1 MINDQINQMKSSKT
15 SIIIPC
21 YNEKDA
27 IRETIEGI
35 WATIDKSQIK
45 NIEIIVVNDGSTDGS
60 EHVLNSL
67 ITEDY
72 SKNLLVIHHNRNQG
86 YGASLKTGIRRSQA
100 EYICITDADG
110 TYPNER
116 IPDLIQQISNKD
128 LDMVVGAR
136 IGPNVDYSKIRS
148 VPKMILV
155 PWVSFLCGTD
165 VPDMNSGLRIFRR
178 KLSLN
183 YLKLLPDGFS
193 FTTTITICLLRNR
206 YAVEFTP
213 ISYSKRIGRSHI
225 KPIRDTI
232 KFTQLILRTGMY
244 FAPLRLLSPL
254 IIILLI
260 LFIILGLYDLT
271 VLKNLTDKTVLLGF
285 SSLNVFMF
293 ALLADM
299 IDKRSK

>member
-1 MINDQINQMKSSKT
+1 MKT
-15 SIIIPC
+15 SIVIPC
-21 YNEKDA
+21 YNEREA
-27 IRETIEGI
+27 IRDTIEQLIG
-35 WATIDKSQIK
+35 TIHESNLQDVDVIT
-45 NIEIIVVNDGSTDGS
+45 VNDGSTDGS
-60 EHVLNSL
+60 QQVLNALQDEYKSQGL
-67 ITEDY
+67 TV
-72 SKNLLVIHHNRNQG
+72 LHHRRNQG
-86 YGASLKTGIRRSQA
+86 YGAALKSGIRRSQA
-100 EYICITDADG
+100 DYICITDADG

-116 IPDLIQQISNKD
+116 VPELIREATSND
-128 LDMVVGAR
+128 LDMLVGAR
-136 IGPNVDYSKIRS
+136 VGPDVDYSKIRS
-148 VPKMILV
+148 IPKAILV

-165 VPDMNSGLRIFRR
+165 VPDMNSGLRVFRR
-178 KLSLN
+178 PLALRYMS
-183 YLKLLPDGFS
+183 LLPDGFS

-213 ISYSKRIGRSHI
+213 ISYSKRIGKSHI
-225 KPIRDTI
+225 KPVRDTI

>member
-1 MINDQINQMKSSKT
+1 MKKQAMTT

-21 YNEKDA
+21 YNEKNA
-27 IRETIEGI
+27 IRD
-35 WATIDKSQIK
+35 TIDCIQAVIRKSEI
-45 NIEIIVVNDGSTDGS
+45 NDVEIIAVNDGSSDGS

-67 ITEDY
+67 AEDDQIN
-72 SKNLLVIHHNRNQG
+72 NLVVVHHKRNQG
-86 YGASLKTGIRRSQA
+86 YGAALKTGIRRSQSD
-100 EYICITDADG
+100 YICITDADG

-116 IPDLIQQISNKD
+116 IPELINQITSKD

-148 VPKMILV
+148 IPKMILV

-178 KLSLN
+178 DRSLDF
-183 YLKLLPDGFS
+183 LKLLPDGFS

-213 ISYSKRIGRSHI
+213 ISYSKRIGKSHI
-225 KPIRDTI
+225 KPIRDTLR
-232 KFTQLILRTGMY
+232 FTQLILRTGMY
-244 FAPLRLLSPL
+244 FAPMRLLSPL
-254 IIILLI
+254 IATLTA
-260 LFIILGLYDLT
+260 LFIISGIYDLT
-271 VLKNLTDKTVLLGF
+271 ILNNLTDKTVLLGF
-285 SSLNVFMF
+285 ASLNVAMF

-299 IDKRSK
+299 IDKRSR